1 MIISTPV
8 KSLIDPTASVINRH
22 SSTRSLKLI
31 HRALLSHLFS
41 LDYSRSALNESGI
54 EEETFEVEYDSTVQ
68 LLSDLGIC
76 ITRRQHA

>member
-1 MIISTPV
+1 MI
-8 KSLIDPTASVINRH
+8 KALIDPTASVINRH

-41 LDYSRSALNESGI
+41 LDISRTSLNESGI
-54 EEETFEVEYDSTVQ
+54 GEETFEVEYNSTAQ

-76 ITRRQHA
+76 ITRRKHA